1 MTIFRKKQLVPLL
14 MTLFI
19 GTTTCVNAQK
29 TFEIKKTLSSM
40 SLEEKA
46 ALVIGKGME
55 TVLTLGIDSTLV
67 FSPGDVGYTKQ
78 IVPGAAGISTALP
91 RYGITPMVLSDGPA
105 GLRILPKRENDN
117 GSYYCT
123 AFPVATVLASSWDT
137 ELVKRVGTAMGNEM
151 HEYGADVL
159 LAPAMN
165 IHRNPLCGRN
175 FEYYSEDPVVA
186 GNIAAAMVNGVESQG
201 VGTSVKHFAANNQ
214 ETNRN
219 SVNNLMSERALRE
232 IYLEGF
238 RIAIQKS
245 QPWTVMSSYNLIN
258 GTCTSESYDLL
269 TTILRD
275 EWGFKG
281 FVMTDWF
288 GGQDAVAQMK
298 AGNDVIMPGMPFQS
312 KDIIEAV
319 KSGKLSMQ
327 ELDCNCERLLNIML
341 LSPHF
346 MRYPFSNKP
355 DLKLHAQVTRQA
367 ATDGMVL
374 LKNEKEALPI
384 AKTVKKIALFGNTSY
399 NIIKGG
405 TGSGNVNAAYSID
418 LLQGLSNAGYEIS
431 PSLKDSYVQHVKSE
445 KEKLPKQTAMEMNFG
460 AASHINEMLVDAATA
475 ETLAAENDI
484 ALVTIG
490 RESGEFF
497 DRKLEG
503 DFNLTDKEKTLLA
516 TVATAF
522 HAKGKKMVVVL
533 NICGV
538 IETASWRN
546 IPDAILLAWLPGQE
560 AGNSI
565 ADVLSGK
572 VNPSGKLT
580 STFPISY
587 SDVPSSKSFPGI
599 ELTDAKPIKLA
610 ADFLSSKPAETVY
623 NEGIYVGYRYYNTFK
638 VPVAYEFGYGL
649 SYTKFAY
656 SNLRLSSKTFS
667 KSITATVTVKN
678 TGKVAGREVVELY
691 LSAPASSLD
700 KPTEELKSFAK
711 TRLLKPGESQQI
723 TFTISKRNLASF
735 NTSCSS
741 WVADAG
747 KYTVKIGASSRDFR
761 QTGTFS
767 LPSKLLVEKGHKAL
781 APSRT
786 FSELKPEK

>member
-1 MTIFRKKQLVPLL
+1 

-137 ELVKRVGTAMGNEM
+137 ELVKRVGTAMGNEV

-327 ELDCNCERLLNIML
+327 ELDRNCERLLNIML

-786 FSELKPEK
+786 FSELKSEK